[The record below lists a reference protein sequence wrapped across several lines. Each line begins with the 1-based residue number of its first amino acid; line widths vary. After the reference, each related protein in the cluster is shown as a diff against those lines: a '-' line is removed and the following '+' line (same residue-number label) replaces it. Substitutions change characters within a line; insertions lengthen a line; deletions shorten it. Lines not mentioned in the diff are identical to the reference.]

1 MMNNPTGRIDRS
13 RNRRATPEYD
23 RQRESYNAT
32 LQASIERRE
41 KRRREEEEAKRRAE
55 LQAQQDAAQAQR
67 DKQQQ
72 KYGQAD
78 TAQRAYYAANVAADD
93 FNRTKQLNRQQQKDV
108 RRRDTLNND
117 FTLTRDREQAR
128 DQQDQDKRRFGF
140 STKENEQKFG
150 YQTMEN
156 EQQFGHQMQR
166 DRFQH
171 GNTLER
177 DNMQFGYDTSRA
189 QQQHGNTLERDQFQN
204 QFSTEQ
210 DTRRNQFDVA
220 RDAQQQK
227 YTQQNQYQRETAE
240 ISARWQEQIQQAR
253 NAGMD
258 FSERQ
263 KQEMKELDAVFRK
276 TVMTNDDLD
285 EGLKQQAMLLHQKKL
300 SGIVPEE
307 KIRKPEEGMNSSLI
321 FHEPTKT
328 WVKVS
333 RDARGFE
340 TYDPWSVDDNGM
352 AQQQMMQQKMQQ
364 QQEQHLQ
371 AQQEKQRL
379 QQEKIADDRIKAEH
393 DRIKDFN
400 SLVNDVRNEL
410 GPDEELMYPTRA
422 AAMAEAKTRFA
433 DTDNYYQ
440 QSYGLQPH
448 PIYKEEMK
456 DGTPVPF
463 RPTTGPQKPP
473 VADQYRQRLQERQ
486 SQQQPQQPQPP
497 SSFRPTTGP
506 QKPIAMSSTNI
517 DSHMQK
523 TMESGDKEA
532 AAALQ
537 TVKLISAKNNGG
549 PPPAGSQDLADLV
562 KAIKYLQ
569 SKGISIQGEA
579 GKPQNTTPSYS
590 GNQILMDAG
599 WR

>member
-1 MMNNPTGRIDRS
+1 MFMNPSGRIDREAEKRKKS
-13 RNRRATPEYD
+13 ISSSPGYQSAKA
-23 RQRESYNAT
+23 SYSAT
-32 LQASIERRE
+32 LQASIERRD
-41 KRRREEEEAKRRAE
+41 KRRREQEEAKRKAE
-55 LQAQQDAAQAQR
+55 LQAQQEAAQTRR
-67 DKQQQ
+67 DKTRHFYDQSNN
-72 KYGQAD
+72 
-78 TAQRAYYAANVAADD
+78 AQRAYYAANESATD
-93 FNRTKQLNRQQQKDV
+93 FSRTQQLNNQQQKDV
-108 RRRDTLNND
+108 RRRDILNND
-117 FTLTRDREQAR
+117 FTLNRDREQAR

-140 STKENEQKFG
+140 TTKENEQKFG

-166 DRFQH
+166 DRF
-171 GNTLER
+171 
-177 DNMQFGYDTSRA
+177 
-189 QQQHGNTLERDQFQN
+189 QHGNTLERDQFQN

-227 YTQQNQYQRETAE
+227 YTQQNAAQRETAE
-240 ISARWQEQIQQAR
+240 ISARWQQTIQESR

-276 TVMTNDDLD
+276 TVMTNDELD
-285 EGLKQQAMLLHQKKL
+285 EGLRQQAMLLHQKKL
-300 SGIVPEE
+300 SQIVPEE

-328 WVKVS
+328 WVKVGK
-333 RDARGFE
+333 DAKGFE
-340 TYDPWSVDDNGM
+340 TYEPWSVDDNGM
-352 AQQQMMQQKMQQ
+352 ARQQQYQQKMQMD
-364 QQEQHLQ
+364 QEKHLQ

-400 SLVNDVRNEL
+400 SLVNDVQNEL
-410 GPDEELMYPTRA
+410 GPDEELLYPTRA
-422 AAMAEAKTRFA
+422 AAMAEAKSRFA

-440 QSYGLQPH
+440 KSYGLQPH
-448 PIYKEEMK
+448 PIYQEQMK

-486 SQQQPQQPQPP
+486 AQTQSPKMDYSEQIKSGGVYSKPP
-497 SSFRPTTGP
+497 TSPVRNPVP
-506 QKPIAMSSTNI
+506 MSSTNI
-517 DSHMQK
+517 DSHMEK
-523 TMESGDKEA
+523 TMAGGDKEA

-537 TVKLISAKNNGG
+537 IIKVISAKNNGG
-549 PPPAGSQDLADLV
+549 PPPAGSQDLMDMV
-562 KAIKYLQ
+562 KAIKYLRG
-569 SKGISIQGEA
+569 KGIAIQPSKQPV
-579 GKPQNTTPSYS
+579 KPFNAPAPYGGDSVY
-590 GNQILMDAG
+590 
-599 WR
+599 

>member
-1 MMNNPTGRIDRS
+1 MINNPTGRIDRS
-13 RNRRATPEYD
+13 RNNSRSQNPGRYEAARD
-23 RQRESYNAT
+23 SYSAA

-41 KRRREEEEAKRRAE
+41 KRRREEEEAKRQAE
-55 LQAQQDAAQAQR
+55 LQAQKDAAQAQR

-78 TAQRAYYAANVAADD
+78 TAQRAYYAANDAADD

-117 FTLTRDREQAR
+117 FTLIRDREQAR
-128 DQQDQDKRRFGF
+128 DQQDQDTRRFGF

-177 DNMQFGYDTSRA
+177 DNMQFGYDSLRA

-300 SGIVPEE
+300 SAIVPEE
-307 KIRKPEEGMNSSLI
+307 KIRKPEEGLNSSLI

-328 WVKVS
+328 WVKVGK
-333 RDARGFE
+333 DPKGFE
-340 TYDPWSVDDNGM
+340 TYEPWSVDDNGM

-379 QQEKIADDRIKAEH
+379 QQEKIADDRIKAEG

-400 SLVNDVRNEL
+400 SLVNDIRNEL
-410 GPDEELMYPTRA
+410 GPDETPMYPTRA
-422 AAMAEAKTRFA
+422 AAIAEAKTRFA

-448 PIYKEEMK
+448 PIYKDEMK

-486 SQQQPQQPQPP
+486 AQQPQQQGFQPKP
-497 SSFRPTTGP
+497 GP
-506 QKPIAMSSTNI
+506 QAPVPMSSTNI
-517 DSHMQK
+517 DSHMEK
-523 TMESGDKEA
+523 TMAGGDKEA

-537 TVKLISAKNNGG
+537 TIKLISAKNNGG
-549 PPPAGSQDLADLV
+549 PPPAGSQDLMDMV
-562 KAIKYLQ
+562 KAIKYLRE
-569 SKGISIQGEA
+569 KGIAIQPSKQPV
-579 GKPQNTTPSYS
+579 KPFNAPAPYGGDSVY
-590 GNQILMDAG
+590 
-599 WR
+599 

>member
-1 MMNNPTGRIDRS
+1 MVSAYENARENNARYLDALRS
-13 RNRRATPEYD
+13 SNERRA
-23 RQRESYNAT
+23 
-32 LQASIERRE
+32 
-41 KRRREEEEAKRRAE
+41 KRKAEEEEAKRKAE
-55 LQAQQDAAQAQR
+55 LQAQQIAAQAQR

-78 TAQRAYYAANVAADD
+78 TAQRAYYAANAAADD

-117 FTLTRDREQAR
+117 FTLIRDREQAR

-177 DNMQFGYDTSRA
+177 DNMQFGYDVSRA

-227 YTQQNQYQRETAE
+227 YVQQNAAQRETAE

-307 KIRKPEEGMNSSLI
+307 KIRKPEEGMNSSLL
-321 FHEPTKT
+321 FHTPTQT
-328 WVKVS
+328 WVKVGK
-333 RDARGFE
+333 DPKGFE
-340 TYDPWSVDDNGM
+340 TYEPWSVGDNGM

-410 GPDEELMYPTRA
+410 GPDEELMYPTRE
-422 AAMAEAKTRFA
+422 AAMAEAKKRFA

-440 QSYGLQPH
+440 KSYGLQPH

-463 RPTTGPQKPP
+463 RPTTGQQKPP

-486 SQQQPQQPQPP
+486 AQTQSPKMDYSEQIKSGGVYSKPP
-497 SSFRPTTGP
+497 TSPVRNPV
-506 QKPIAMSSTNI
+506 AMSSTNI
-517 DSHMQK
+517 DSHMEK
-523 TMESGDKEA
+523 TMASGDKEA

-537 TVKLISAKNNGG
+537 TIKLISAKNNGG
-549 PPPAGSQDLADLV
+549 PPPAGSQDLMDMV
-562 KAIKYLQ
+562 KAIKYLRE
-569 SKGISIQGEA
+569 KGIAIQPSKQPV
-579 GKPQNTTPSYS
+579 KPFNAPAPYGGDSVY
-590 GNQILMDAG
+590 
-599 WR
+599 

>member
-1 MMNNPTGRIDRS
+1 MVSAYENARANNARYLESLRDS
-13 RNRRATPEYD
+13 NDRRA
-23 RQRESYNAT
+23 
-32 LQASIERRE
+32 
-41 KRRREEEEAKRRAE
+41 KRKAAEEEAKRKAE
-55 LQAQQDAAQAQR
+55 LQAQQIAAQERR

-128 DQQDQDKRRFGF
+128 DQQDQDNRRFGL

-150 YQTMEN
+150 YQMMEN
-156 EQQFGHQMQR
+156 DQQFGHQIQR

-177 DNMQFGYDTSRA
+177 DGRQFGYDSIRA

-240 ISARWQEQIQQAR
+240 ISARWQETIQQAR

-300 SGIVPEE
+300 SAIVPEE
-307 KIRKPEEGMNSSLI
+307 KIANPKEGLESSLM
-321 FHEPTKT
+321 FHEQTGTWFMQGRDSKGFPTYEPIGMQ
-328 WVKVS
+328 S
-333 RDARGFE
+333 D
-340 TYDPWSVDDNGM
+340 GM
-352 AQQQMMQQKMQQ
+352 AEQQKMQQ
-364 QQEQHLQ
+364 LQQKEMQ
-371 AQQEKQRL
+371 AQQEKERQL
-379 QQEKIADDRIKAEH
+379 AEKTNERRIEAE
-393 DRIKDFN
+393 RKRMEDFGQT
-400 SLVNDVRNEL
+400 VNDLMTEL
-410 GPDEELMYPTRA
+410 DPVTDSPLYPTRSDALEA
-422 AAMAEAKTRFA
+422 AKDRFA
-433 DTDNYYQ
+433 QTEEFYRKN
-440 QSYGLQPH
+440 YGLDPH
-448 PIYKEEMK
+448 PIYKDDRL

-463 RPTTGPQKPP
+463 RPTTDPQKPP
-473 VADQYRQRLQERQ
+473 LADQYRQRLQERQ
-486 SQQQPQQPQPP
+486 GQQQPQQPQQLGQHVPGMADSARLRNGDP
-497 SSFRPTTGP
+497 MP
-506 QKPIAMSSTNI
+506 KPIAMSSTNI

-523 TMESGDKEA
+523 TMAGGDKEA